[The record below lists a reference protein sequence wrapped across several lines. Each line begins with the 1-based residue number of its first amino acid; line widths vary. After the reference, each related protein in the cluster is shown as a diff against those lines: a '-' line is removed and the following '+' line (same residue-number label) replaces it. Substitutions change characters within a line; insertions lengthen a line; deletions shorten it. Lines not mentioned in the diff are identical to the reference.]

1 MDGGKKMEPREE
13 RDSASQEA
21 AAASP
26 AAARVA
32 SSALDDAAAARPT
45 FGRLGLGEEADRV
58 EMRSIK
64 IGHVPAPPA
73 LGMMH
78 SGPSG
83 LNMGFDMSALSFK
96 GPAQQKKMGLKQ
108 PSVEATSSVRV
119 DRTNYVNVAPRDLP
133 PPPFRLEMHTHFHA
147 KLASVARV
155 CAVVGRKLC
164 ELDTDYEFKADKCK
178 WKVEF
183 RRAVPTHQRV
193 NLNIVIFKAGKELVV
208 EVQRRE
214 GDITAL
220 MALYA
225 ELKNYFKRNQLL
237 VEKNAPTNGGVKR
250 PAPKPMSP
258 TPALSAASV
267 RDGVSALKG
276 LLSSKYADVQMQG
289 VLGAISLSARAAS
302 SPEMATLV
310 PQLVALAQSSH
321 AGVSRLVGVAL
332 ARLCDHPECR
342 QALVQ
347 SEGWQ
352 FIVDCAAGGDSVT
365 AEVQR
370 ESLRV
375 VESLC
380 PLYHDELAKT
390 RNAARVLELVR
401 DWQAIEDPRLRKHA
415 CGAHRA
421 LQDAGVLA

>member
-1 MDGGKKMEPREE
+1 MDGKKMEQREE

-21 AAASP
+21 TSP
-26 AAARVA
+26 AAARVGGN
-32 SSALDDAAAARPT
+32 ALDDAAAARPT
-45 FGRLGLGEEADRV
+45 FGRLDRSENADSV
-58 EMRSIK
+58 VKRSIK
-64 IGHVPAPPA
+64 MSHVPAPPS

-83 LNMGFDMSALSFK
+83 LNLGFDMSALSFK
-96 GPAQQKKMGLKQ
+96 APPQQKKMGLKQ
-108 PSVEATSSVRV
+108 PTAEATSSVRV
-119 DRTNYVNVAPRDLP
+119 DRTNYVHVAPRDLP

-147 KLASVARV
+147 KLASVPRV
-155 CAVVGRKLC
+155 CAVVSRKLC
-164 ELDTDYEFKADKCK
+164 ELDTDFEFKADKCK

-193 NLNIVIFKAGKELVV
+193 TLNIVIFKSGKELVV

-225 ELKNYFKRNQLL
+225 ELKTFFKRNQLL
-237 VEKNAPTNGGVKR
+237 IEKNTPTGGVKR

-276 LLSSKYADVQMQG
+276 LLSSRYADVQMQG
-289 VLGAISLSARAAS
+289 VLGAISLSARAAA
-302 SPEMATLV
+302 SPEMATIV

-321 AGVSRLVGVAL
+321 AGVKRLVGVAL

-352 FIVDCAAGGDSVT
+352 FIVDCAAGGDEVT